1 MALIMEDSFSLLPI
15 SLWKIAFSRTCLNS
29 TICTAVCQLT
39 HENLF
44 LLSSPSGSWQG
55 MNSAAIN
62 VCSGALTNTEI
73 VVLATFNTILGLTS
87 CVGNALILA
96 AIYQVPSLR
105 TISNA
110 FIASLGFADFTVG
123 LFMNPLWVSKSLL
136 NVWKS
141 DNQLST
147 TIEFLTMQTI
157 VATTFSLCAVSV
169 DRYVAVTNIRY
180 IEILTRSRVRAVIV
194 SIWFFSVVFACL
206 RLVITDPFKL
216 PLYWIAASTIT
227 VMIPIVIISL
237 CYFHIFKAVRIQIRR
252 IATLNPDETL
262 VQLKNRKA
270 ALTIGIVVGVFLICW
285 TPSLVISL
293 LQFLSTDSCRKMK
306 INGYWFW
313 VALAEFSNSAFNPF
327 IYCIRSRDF
336 RKAVRNVVLSFSLAK
351 ICFQRNNHVIAV

>member
-1 MALIMEDSFSLLPI
+1 MAS
-15 SLWKIAFSRTCLNS
+15 
-29 TICTAVCQLT
+29 
-39 HENLF
+39 
-44 LLSSPSGSWQG
+44 
-55 MNSAAIN
+55 
-62 VCSGALTNTEI
+62 
-73 VVLATFNTILGLTS
+73 
-87 CVGNALILA
+87 
-96 AIYQVPSLR
+96 
-105 TISNA
+105 
-110 FIASLGFADFTVG
+110 
-123 LFMNPLWVSKSLL
+123 
-136 NVWKS
+136 
-141 DNQLST
+141 
-147 TIEFLTMQTI
+147 
-157 VATTFSLCAVSV
+157 TFSLCAVSV

-227 VMIPIVIISL
+227 VMLPIVIISL

-293 LQFLSTDSCRKMK
+293 LQFFSTDSCRKMK

-351 ICFQRNNHVIAV
+351 ICFQRNNHVIAVWIRLIKDF

>member
-1 MALIMEDSFSLLPI
+1 MSLL
-15 SLWKIAFSRTCLNS
+15 
-29 TICTAVCQLT
+29 V
-39 HENLF
+39 
-44 LLSSPSGSWQG
+44 
-55 MNSAAIN
+55 
-62 VCSGALTNTEI
+62 
-73 VVLATFNTILGLTS
+73 
-87 CVGNALILA
+87 
-96 AIYQVPSLR
+96 
-105 TISNA
+105 
-110 FIASLGFADFTVG
+110 
-123 LFMNPLWVSKSLL
+123 
-136 NVWKS
+136 
-141 DNQLST
+141 
-147 TIEFLTMQTI
+147 
-157 VATTFSLCAVSV
+157 
-169 DRYVAVTNIRY
+169 
-180 IEILTRSRVRAVIV
+180 
-194 SIWFFSVVFACL
+194 
-206 RLVITDPFKL
+206 
-216 PLYWIAASTIT
+216 LYWIAASTIT

-351 ICFQRNNHVIAV
+351 ICFQRNNHVIV